1 MAKIKTIT
9 ETNIVVIYPTLDLRT
24 VDVQA
29 IGKIGELETDTYG
42 NTFLVGNNGVKLIMP
57 QTKIEIEIANNRL
70 KIADLYGR
78 NPEESEI
85 VKRYLVSV
93 NNLLTP
99 YKGNIYGFNFVVD
112 VEVTKDIKLFESR
125 FYDLIK
131 DTNVKAQ
138 EASMVLQSSDTSYT
152 IKIAKKIDNIYQILF
167 NREVSGALDD
177 IEMVQN
183 NFKNSYKIM
192 EDVANG
198 I

>member
-1 MAKIKTIT
+1 MAKLKTVT

-24 VDVQA
+24 VEVQA

-70 KIADLYGR
+70 KIADLYGKK
-78 NPEESEI
+78 PSDSEI

-99 YKGNIYGFNFVVD
+99 YKGNIYGFNFVAD
-112 VEVTKDIKLFESR
+112 VEVDGDIKLFESR
-125 FYDLIK
+125 FYTLIK

-167 NREVSGALDD
+167 NREVSGGIDD
-177 IEMVQN
+177 IAKVQEH
-183 NFKNSYKIM
+183 FQNSYKIM